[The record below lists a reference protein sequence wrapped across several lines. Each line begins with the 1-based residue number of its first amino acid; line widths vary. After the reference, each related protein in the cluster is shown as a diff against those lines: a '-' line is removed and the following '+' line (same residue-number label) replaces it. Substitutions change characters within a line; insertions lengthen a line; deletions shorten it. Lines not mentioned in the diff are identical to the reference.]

1 LLELYLHA
9 AARSF
14 SLSEPVME
22 HIKTAAGALIS
33 IPDVVVAAS
42 KERELVEQYVQADAA
57 ERDRIEQRAIEALSP
72 PSATTVTEPAAAT
85 PAAVPAVAAPTHVEE

>member
-14 SLSEPVME
+14 SFSEPVME

-72 PSATTVTEPAAAT
+72 PSAIAAPA
-85 PAAVPAVAAPTHVEE
+85 PAVPAAPATPTHVEE